1 MTAPPKNLVS
11 ESLSSSSVCC
21 TNFPGKRKRPLQ
33 RTIIDG
39 DIVSGMRYSIENE
52 AGLPI
57 VMGSSSSVDL
67 IEGCGVVT
75 TTDNRNR
82 RLSRICVDNPRQ
94 SHSFVRMQCLLVA
107 LFVTSWQMGV
117 SASFAN
123 ASPCFVGNKR
133 GDSSCRLAFRTSINR
148 SLQIHHPLR
157 QHKFRS
163 SQLVLSSTPAKD
175 SRQQTYDFDSL
186 EEEMIREQSLHPNN
200 KSYTSRTKQQRRRGT
215 STLPTEPAG
224 KVFSS
229 RRSKRRRRGSKTAK
243 VASASAKSV
252 QSSMPPWLSQFEYDN
267 FDNPSLHALSS
278 LEESESPIIYSRKE
292 SKQHQN
298 PESSSQLNNSLAHKM
313 QRLQLAMSGS
323 FHPSYTTSDSSIPNA
338 ISFFSPT
345 DIHDVLDAIRVS
357 SQSNANLMAGCA
369 DFLYLMLSLEE
380 EGVLSNGP
388 GRSNADF
395 EVWEDEEDFE
405 FNHDY
410 KQKKPD
416 PHSIMTRD
424 VLVAAAFH
432 YCDCVRARKAGV
444 YDYVR
449 QAMEANLDSQRW
461 KMEEEQ
467 RQQRQFWLPSASDE
481 KERGDHATSTEN
493 TAIFVKKVTHRGKNS
508 IESYGEESTKIA
520 AGAARLKRAEIMATT
535 TKHYDSSQST
545 SVTKRSI
552 NTSSGDDAILRSFL
566 VSLSDDWRALV
577 IRSSACLYR
586 LKGIVDDDSD
596 NEGGGKSAGKYNG
609 SMVLSSTTIQTAR
622 DALRVYAPLAQRLG
636 MQRLKSELENTAFRI
651 LYRRQYSVASSLY
664 NGDIE
669 EMKAIVNVL
678 TTRIEQLLKSDA
690 VFTEQVDDVTV
701 SSRVKEPYSLWK
713 KIIRYRKEVARTS
726 NDKSTFVPTTL
737 SMKWVPDAIA
747 LRVILRGRRLPLED
761 EESLRTR
768 EKMLCY
774 FAFQLISDVWPAS
787 TANKAKDYI
796 KNPKSN
802 GYQSLHYTAALVI
815 NEEEWPFEV
824 QIRSEEM
831 HRIAEFGV
839 AAHWDYKLQKKSKA
853 LPDKSMS
860 KATNLPLALPAS
872 AVETKRLSLAQSI
885 KVSIDEEEFDIS
897 QPNFN
902 TKGRISS
909 YIEALTTSREKLV
922 QNNLFVF
929 VSSSRSA
936 LDGRIVSVD
945 PSACNVADVLE
956 QYGVEMS
963 ESIIEDIS
971 RGTIKL
977 YRNGVL
983 TMLDR
988 ELANGDVLT
997 LPAFLIDAIVF
1008 D

>member
-1 MTAPPKNLVS
+1 M
-11 ESLSSSSVCC
+11 C
-21 TNFPGKRKRPLQ
+21 
-33 RTIIDG
+33 
-39 DIVSGMRYSIENE
+39 
-52 AGLPI
+52 
-57 VMGSSSSVDL
+57 
-67 IEGCGVVT
+67 
-75 TTDNRNR
+75 
-82 RLSRICVDNPRQ
+82 
-94 SHSFVRMQCLLVA
+94 
-107 LFVTSWQMGV
+107 SWQLPFITV
-117 SASFAN
+117 IVFE
-123 ASPCFVGNKR
+123 
-133 GDSSCRLAFRTSINR
+133 
-148 SLQIHHPLR
+148 HER
-157 QHKFRS
+157 Q
-163 SQLVLSSTPAKD
+163 VC
-175 SRQQTYDFDSL
+175 
-186 EEEMIREQSLHPNN
+186 MI
-200 KSYTSRTKQQRRRGT
+200 
-215 STLPTEPAG
+215 
-224 KVFSS
+224 
-229 RRSKRRRRGSKTAK
+229 
-243 VASASAKSV
+243 
-252 QSSMPPWLSQFEYDN
+252 
-267 FDNPSLHALSS
+267 
-278 LEESESPIIYSRKE
+278 I
-292 SKQHQN
+292 
-298 PESSSQLNNSLAHKM
+298 
-313 QRLQLAMSGS
+313 
-323 FHPSYTTSDSSIPNA
+323 
-338 ISFFSPT
+338 
-345 DIHDVLDAIRVS
+345 
-357 SQSNANLMAGCA
+357 
-369 DFLYLMLSLEE
+369 
-380 EGVLSNGP
+380 
-388 GRSNADF
+388 
-395 EVWEDEEDFE
+395 
-405 FNHDY
+405 
-410 KQKKPD
+410 
-416 PHSIMTRD
+416 
-424 VLVAAAFH
+424 
-432 YCDCVRARKAGV
+432 
-444 YDYVR
+444 
-449 QAMEANLDSQRW
+449 
-461 KMEEEQ
+461 
-467 RQQRQFWLPSASDE
+467 
-481 KERGDHATSTEN
+481 
-493 TAIFVKKVTHRGKNS
+493 GKNS

-552 NTSSGDDAILRSFL
+552 NTSSGDDAILR
-566 VSLSDDWRALV
+566 
-577 IRSSACLYR
+577 
-586 LKGIVDDDSD
+586 
-596 NEGGGKSAGKYNG
+596 
-609 SMVLSSTTIQTAR
+609 R

-651 LYRRQYSVASSLY
+651 LYSRQYSVASSLY

-726 NDKSTFVPTTL
+726 NDKSTFVPTT
-737 SMKWVPDAIA
+737 
-747 LRVILRGRRLPLED
+747 
-761 EESLRTR
+761 

-885 KVSIDEEEFDIS
+885 EVSIDEEEFDIS

-997 LPAFLIDAIVF
+997 LPALLIDAIVF